1 MSNNEPSANVPALL
15 QLSGISKS
23 FGGTR
28 ALESVGLALYPGS
41 ITALVGENGSGKST
55 LVKILTGI
63 YQPDGGGI
71 TLSGK
76 SVRIRSPAYAE
87 QLGISVIHQ
96 EAVVFDELS
105 VAENIFVTSRP
116 RRSGLIDWAR
126 MRRDAGRLMERL
138 DCPLDPGVR
147 LRELSVAQKH
157 LVQIAR
163 ALSHDARLV
172 IMDEPTAALSHH
184 EAQLLLQIAAALRD
198 EGRAVLFIS
207 HRFEELLAIADRYVV
222 FRDGRSVAEGAMPGT
237 SIDTLI
243 KSMVGRA
250 IKGLYPKR
258 RIALGEEILRVRH
271 LSRAAEFADI
281 SFGVRRGEI
290 LGVYGLVGAG
300 RSELMQSVFGLTRAE
315 SGHIELDGAE
325 IRPRHPA
332 DAIAQRIA
340 YVPEDRQ
347 HQGAIP
353 ALSIS
358 GNITLA
364 SIARFARH
372 GWVDGE
378 RLTRIAGEWA
388 QRLQVK
394 YADLEQ
400 PLSELSG
407 GNQQKVVLAK
417 WLLTAPRVL
426 ILDEP
431 TKGIDVRSKAAV
443 HELMGEWVQQGMA
456 IILVSS
462 ELPEV
467 LGLSDRV
474 LVMRR
479 GRMAGLLDRSEAD
492 AATVLRLAS
501 AA

>member
-1 MSNNEPSANVPALL
+1 LSNNKPLPNAPLL

-28 ALESVGLALYPGS
+28 ALESVELALYAGS
-41 ITALVGENGSGKST
+41 ITALVGENGAGKST

-63 YQPDGGGI
+63 HQPDAGCI
-71 TLSGK
+71 TLCGK
-76 SVRIRSPAYAE
+76 SVRIRSPAHAQ

-105 VAENIFVTSRP
+105 VAENIFVTARP
-116 RRSGLIDWAR
+116 RRWGLIDWAR

-138 DCPLDPGVR
+138 DCPLDPSLG
-147 LRELSVAQKH
+147 LRELSVAQKY

-184 EAQLLLQIAAALRD
+184 EAQSLLRIAAGLRH
-198 EGRAVLFIS
+198 EGRALLFIS
-207 HRFEELLAIADRYVV
+207 HRFEDLFAIADRYVV

-237 SIDTLI
+237 SVDTLI
-243 KSMVGRA
+243 RCMVGRV
-250 IKGLYPKR
+250 IERLYPKR
-258 RIALGEEILRVRH
+258 CIALGEEILRVRH
-271 LSRAAEFADI
+271 LSRAEEFADI

-315 SGHIELDGAE
+315 SGRIELDRTQ

-353 ALSIS
+353 SLSIS

-364 SIARFARH
+364 ALAQFTRH

-378 RLTRIAGEWA
+378 RLTRTAGEWA

-394 YADLEQ
+394 YANLEQ
-400 PLSELSG
+400 PVSELSG

-431 TKGIDVRSKAAV
+431 TKGIDVGSKAAV
-443 HELMGEWVQQGMA
+443 HALMGEWVQQGMA

-479 GRMAGLLDRSEAD
+479 GRMAGILDRTEAD

>member
-1 MSNNEPSANVPALL
+1 LSNDEPSTTAPLL

-28 ALESVGLALYPGS
+28 ALESVELALHARS
-41 ITALVGENGSGKST
+41 ITALVGENGAGKST

-63 YQPDGGGI
+63 HQPDGGRI
-71 TLSGK
+71 SLCGK
-76 SVRIRSPAYAE
+76 SVRIRSPAHAQ

-96 EAVVFDELS
+96 EAVAFDELS
-105 VAENIFVTSRP
+105 VAENIFVTARP
-116 RRSGLIDWAR
+116 RRWGLIDWAR
-126 MRRDAGRLMERL
+126 MQRDAARLMERL
-138 DCPLDPGVR
+138 DCPLEPGLR
-147 LRELSVAQKH
+147 LRELSVAQKY

-184 EAQLLLQIAAALRD
+184 EAQLLLRIATGLRA
-198 EGRAVLFIS
+198 EGRALLFIS
-207 HRFEELLAIADRYVV
+207 HKFEDLFAIADRYVV
-222 FRDGRSVAEGAMPGT
+222 FRDGRSVAAGAMPGT

-243 KSMVGRA
+243 QSMVGRV
-250 IKGLYPKR
+250 IEQLYPKR
-258 RIALGEEILRVRH
+258 CIALGEEVLRVSH
-271 LSRAAEFADI
+271 LSRAEEFADI

-300 RSELMQSVFGLTRAE
+300 RSELMQSVFGLTRPE
-315 SGHIELDGAE
+315 SGSIELDHTR

-347 HQGAIP
+347 QQGAISS
-353 ALSIS
+353 LSIS
-358 GNITLA
+358 RNITLA
-364 SIARFARH
+364 SLGKFTRH
-372 GWVDGE
+372 GWVEGE
-378 RLTRIAGEWA
+378 RLTDAAREWA
-388 QRLQVK
+388 QRLQVR

-431 TKGIDVRSKAAV
+431 TKGIDVGSKAAV
-443 HELMGEWVQQGMA
+443 HALMGEWVQQGMA

-479 GRMAGLLDRSEAD
+479 GRVAGLLDRTEAD
-492 AATVLRLAS
+492 EATILRLAS

>member
-1 MSNNEPSANVPALL
+1 MSNNEPSGNAPLV

-28 ALESVGLALYPGS
+28 ALESAELALYAGS
-41 ITALVGENGSGKST
+41 ITALVGENGAGKST

-63 YQPDGGGI
+63 YQPDGGRI
-71 TLSGK
+71 TLCGK
-76 SVRIRSPAYAE
+76 SVRIRSPAHAQ

-105 VAENIFVTSRP
+105 VAENIFVTARP
-116 RRSGLIDWAR
+116 RRWGLIDWAR

-138 DCPLDPGVR
+138 DCPLDPGLR
-147 LRELSVAQKH
+147 LRELSVAQKY

-184 EAQLLLQIAAALRD
+184 EAQLLLRIATGLRD
-198 EGRAVLFIS
+198 EGRALLLIS
-207 HRFEELLAIADRYVV
+207 HRLEDLFAIADRYVV
-222 FRDGRSVAEGAMPGT
+222 FRDGRNVAEGAMPDT

-243 KSMVGRA
+243 QCMVGRV
-250 IKGLYPKR
+250 IERLYPKR
-258 RIALGEEILRVRH
+258 CIALGEEILRVLH
-271 LSRAAEFADI
+271 LSRGEEFADI
-281 SFGVRRGEI
+281 SFAVRRGEI

-315 SGHIELDGAE
+315 SGRIELDRTP

-353 ALSIS
+353 SLSIS
-358 GNITLA
+358 SNITLA
-364 SIARFARH
+364 SLAQFTRH

-378 RLTRIAGEWA
+378 RLTRTAGEWA

-394 YADLEQ
+394 YANLEQ

-431 TKGIDVRSKAAV
+431 TKGIDVGSKAAV
-443 HELMGEWVQQGMA
+443 HALMGEWVQQGMA

-479 GRMAGLLDRSEAD
+479 GRMAGLLDRTEAD
-492 AATVLRLAS
+492 SATVLRLAS

>member
-1 MSNNEPSANVPALL
+1 LSNGEPSADVPLM

-28 ALESVGLALYPGS
+28 ALESVELALYAGS
-41 ITALVGENGSGKST
+41 ITALVGENGAGKST

-63 YQPDGGGI
+63 HQPDGGRI
-71 TLSGK
+71 TLCGK
-76 SVRIRSPAYAE
+76 SVRIRSPAHAQ

-105 VAENIFVTSRP
+105 VAENIFVTARP
-116 RRSGLIDWAR
+116 RRWGLIDWAR
-126 MRRDAGRLMERL
+126 MRRDAVRLMERL
-138 DCPLDPGVR
+138 DCPLDPGLS
-147 LRELSVAQKH
+147 LRELSVAQKY

-184 EAQLLLQIAAALRD
+184 EAQLLLRIAAGLRD
-198 EGRAVLFIS
+198 EGRALLFIS
-207 HRFEELLAIADRYVV
+207 HRLEDLVAIADRYVV
-222 FRDGRSVAEGAMPGT
+222 FRDGRSVAAGAMSGT

-243 KSMVGRA
+243 HCMVGRV
-250 IKGLYPKR
+250 IERLYPKR
-258 RIALGEEILRVRH
+258 CVALGEEVLRVCH
-271 LSRAAEFADI
+271 LSRAEEFADI

-315 SGHIELDGAE
+315 SGRIELDRIP

-353 ALSIS
+353 SLSIS
-358 GNITLA
+358 RNITLA
-364 SIARFARH
+364 ALAQFTRH
-372 GWVDGE
+372 GWIDGE
-378 RLTRIAGEWA
+378 RLTSAAAEWA

-394 YADLEQ
+394 YANLEQ

-431 TKGIDVRSKAAV
+431 TKGIDVGSKAAV
-443 HELMGEWVQQGMA
+443 HALMGEWVQQGMA

-479 GRMAGLLDRSEAD
+479 GRMAGVLDRTEAD

>member
-1 MSNNEPSANVPALL
+1 MSNDEPQVNVPLL

-28 ALESVGLALYPGS
+28 ALESVELALYAGS
-41 ITALVGENGSGKST
+41 ITALVGENGAGKST

-63 YQPDGGGI
+63 HQPDGGRI
-71 TLSGK
+71 TFCGK
-76 SVRIRSPAYAE
+76 SVRIRSPAHAQ

-105 VAENIFVTSRP
+105 VAENIFVTAPP
-116 RRSGLIDWAR
+116 RRWGLIDWAR

-138 DCPLDPGVR
+138 DCPLDPC
-147 LRELSVAQKH
+147 LRIRDLSVAQKY

-172 IMDEPTAALSHH
+172 IMDEPTAALSQH
-184 EAQLLLQIAAALRD
+184 EAQLLLRIAAGLRE
-198 EGRAVLFIS
+198 EGRALLFIS
-207 HRFEELLAIADRYVV
+207 HKFEDLFAIADRYVV
-222 FRDGRSVAEGAMPGT
+222 FRDGRNAAAGLMSGT
-237 SIDTLI
+237 SVDTLI
-243 KSMVGRA
+243 QSMVGRPIA
-250 IKGLYPKR
+250 PLYAKR
-258 RIALGEEILRVRH
+258 SVALGEEILRVQD
-271 LSRAAEFADI
+271 LSRAEEFAGV

-315 SGHIELDGAE
+315 SGSIELDGTQ

-332 DAIAQRIA
+332 DAIAQHIA

-353 ALSIS
+353 SLSIS
-358 GNITLA
+358 SNISLA
-364 SIARFARH
+364 SLARFSRH

-378 RLTRIAGEWA
+378 CLTRTVGEWA
-388 QRLQVK
+388 QRMQVK
-394 YADLEQ
+394 CANLQQ

-431 TKGIDVRSKAAV
+431 TKGIDVGSKATV
-443 HELMGEWVQQGMA
+443 HALMGEWVEQGMA

-479 GRMAGLLDRSEAD
+479 GRVAGVLDRTEAD

>member
-1 MSNNEPSANVPALL
+1 MSSNEAAANPALL

-23 FGGTR
+23 FGGTH
-28 ALESVGLALYPGS
+28 ALESVELALYPGS
-41 ITALVGENGSGKST
+41 ITALVGENGAGKST

-63 YQPDGGGI
+63 YQPDGGRI
-71 TLSGK
+71 TLCGR
-76 SVRIRSPAYAE
+76 SVRIRSPAHAQ

-105 VAENIFVTSRP
+105 VAENIFLTARP
-116 RRSGLIDWAR
+116 RRWGLIDWVR
-126 MRRDAGRLMERL
+126 MRRDAARLMERL
-138 DCPLDPGVR
+138 DCPLDPDLL
-147 LRELSVAQKH
+147 LRKLSMAQKY

-163 ALSHDARLV
+163 ALSHDARLM

-184 EAQLLLQIAAALRD
+184 EAQLLLRIAAGLRD
-198 EGRAVLFIS
+198 EGRALLFIS
-207 HRFEELLAIADRYVV
+207 HRFEDLFAIADRYVV
-222 FRDGRSVAEGAMPGT
+222 FRDGRSVAAGAMSGT
-237 SIDTLI
+237 SVDTLI
-243 KSMVGRA
+243 QCMIGRV
-250 IKGLYPKR
+250 IERLYPKR
-258 RIALGEEILRVRH
+258 FSSPSEEILRVRD
-271 LSRAAEFADI
+271 LSRAKEFADI

-300 RSELMQSVFGLTRAE
+300 RSELMQSIFGLTRAE
-315 SGHIELDGAE
+315 SGRIELDGTPV
-325 IRPRHPA
+325 RCRHPA
-332 DAIAQRIA
+332 EAIAQHIA

-353 ALSIS
+353 ALSVS

-364 SIARFARH
+364 SLAQFSRH

-378 RLTRIAGEWA
+378 RLTRTAGEWA

-394 YADLEQ
+394 YLHLEQ

-431 TKGIDVRSKAAV
+431 TKGIDVGSKAAV
-443 HELMGEWVQQGMA
+443 HALIGEWVQQGMA

-467 LGLSDRV
+467 LALSDRV

-479 GRMAGLLDRSEAD
+479 GRMAGMLDRTEANE
-492 AATVLRLAS
+492 ATVMQLAS
-501 AA
+501 VA

>member
-1 MSNNEPSANVPALL
+1 LSNNEPSGNAPLV

-28 ALESVGLALYPGS
+28 ALESVELALYAGS
-41 ITALVGENGSGKST
+41 ITALVGENGAGKST

-63 YQPDGGGI
+63 HQPDGGRI
-71 TLSGK
+71 TLCGK
-76 SVRIRSPAYAE
+76 RVRIRSPAHAQ

-105 VAENIFVTSRP
+105 VAENIFVTARP
-116 RRSGLIDWAR
+116 RRWGLIDWGR
-126 MRRDAGRLMERL
+126 MRRDAGRLMQRL
-138 DCPLDPGVR
+138 DCPLDPDLR
-147 LRELSVAQKH
+147 LRELSVAQKY

-184 EAQLLLQIAAALRD
+184 EAQLLLRITTGLRD
-198 EGRAVLFIS
+198 EGRALLFIS
-207 HRFEELLAIADRYVV
+207 HRLEELFAIADRYVV
-222 FRDGRSVAEGAMPGT
+222 FRDGRSVAEGAMAGT

-243 KSMVGRA
+243 QCMVGRV
-250 IKGLYPKR
+250 IERLYPKR
-258 RIALGEEILRVRH
+258 SIALGEEVLRVWH
-271 LSRAAEFADI
+271 LSRAEEFADI

-300 RSELMQSVFGLTRAE
+300 RSEVMQSVFGLTRAE
-315 SGHIELDGAE
+315 SGRIELDR
-325 IRPRHPA
+325 IQILPRHPA

-347 HQGAIP
+347 HQGAI
-353 ALSIS
+353 ASLSIS
-358 GNITLA
+358 SNITLA
-364 SIARFARH
+364 SLAQFTRL

-378 RLTRIAGEWA
+378 RLTRTAGQWA

-394 YADLEQ
+394 YANLEQ

-431 TKGIDVRSKAAV
+431 TKGIDVGSKAAV
-443 HELMGEWVQQGMA
+443 HALMGEWVQQGMA

-479 GRMAGLLDRSEAD
+479 GRMAGLLDRTEAD
-492 AATVLRLAS
+492 SATVLRLAS

>member
-1 MSNNEPSANVPALL
+1 LSDHGPSANAPLL

-28 ALESVGLALYPGS
+28 ALESVELALYAGS
-41 ITALVGENGSGKST
+41 ITALVGENGAGKST

-63 YQPDGGGI
+63 HPPDGGRI
-71 TLSGK
+71 TLCGK
-76 SVRIRSPAYAE
+76 SVRIRSPAHAQ

-105 VAENIFVTSRP
+105 VAENIFVTARP
-116 RRSGLIDWAR
+116 RRWGLIDWAR
-126 MRRDAGRLMERL
+126 MRADAGRLMERL
-138 DCPLDPGVR
+138 DCPLDPDLR
-147 LRELSVAQKH
+147 LRELSVAQKY

-184 EAQLLLQIAAALRD
+184 EAQLLLRIATGLRD
-198 EGRAVLFIS
+198 EGRALLFIS
-207 HRFEELLAIADRYVV
+207 HRFEDLFAIADRYVV
-222 FRDGRSVAEGAMPGT
+222 FRDGRSVAEGAMSGT

-243 KSMVGRA
+243 QCMVGRV
-250 IKGLYPKR
+250 IERLYPKR
-258 RIALGEEILRVRH
+258 CIALGEEVLRVSH
-271 LSRAAEFADI
+271 LSRAEEFADI

-300 RSELMQSVFGLTRAE
+300 RSELMQSVFGLARAE
-315 SGHIELDGAE
+315 SGRIELDRTQ
-325 IRPRHPA
+325 IRPQHPA

-353 ALSIS
+353 SLSIT

-364 SIARFARH
+364 SLAQFTRF

-378 RLTRIAGEWA
+378 RLTRAAGEWA

-394 YADLEQ
+394 YANLEQ

-417 WLLTAPRVL
+417 WLLTEPRVL

-431 TKGIDVRSKAAV
+431 TKGIDVGSKAAV
-443 HELMGEWVQQGMA
+443 HALMGEWAQQGMA

-479 GRMAGLLDRSEAD
+479 GRMAGMLDRTEAD
-492 AATVLRLAS
+492 AAAVLRLAS

>member
-1 MSNNEPSANVPALL
+1 MSNNEPSGNAPLV

-28 ALESVGLALYPGS
+28 ALESAELALYAGS
-41 ITALVGENGSGKST
+41 ITALVGENGAGKST

-63 YQPDGGGI
+63 YQPDGGRI
-71 TLSGK
+71 TLCGK
-76 SVRIRSPAYAE
+76 SVRIRSPAHAQ

-105 VAENIFVTSRP
+105 VAENIFVTARP
-116 RRSGLIDWAR
+116 RRWGLIDWAR

-138 DCPLDPGVR
+138 DCPLDPGLR
-147 LRELSVAQKH
+147 LRELSVAQKY

-184 EAQLLLQIAAALRD
+184 EAQLLLRIATGLRD
-198 EGRAVLFIS
+198 EGRALLFIS
-207 HRFEELLAIADRYVV
+207 HRLEDLFAIADRYVV
-222 FRDGRSVAEGAMPGT
+222 FRDGRNVAEGAMPDT

-243 KSMVGRA
+243 QCMVGRV
-250 IKGLYPKR
+250 IERLYPKR
-258 RIALGEEILRVRH
+258 CIALGEEILRVLH
-271 LSRAAEFADI
+271 LSRAEEFADI
-281 SFGVRRGEI
+281 SFAVRRGEI

-315 SGHIELDGAE
+315 SGRIELDRTP

-347 HQGAIP
+347 HQGTIP
-353 ALSIS
+353 SLSIS
-358 GNITLA
+358 SNITLA
-364 SIARFARH
+364 SLAQFTRH

-378 RLTRIAGEWA
+378 RLTRTAGEWA

-394 YADLEQ
+394 YANLEQ

-431 TKGIDVRSKAAV
+431 TKGIDVGSKAAV
-443 HELMGEWVQQGMA
+443 HALMGEWVQQGMA

-479 GRMAGLLDRSEAD
+479 GRVAGLLDRTEAD
-492 AATVLRLAS
+492 SATVLRLAS

>member
-1 MSNNEPSANVPALL
+1 LSNNEPSGNAPLV

-28 ALESVGLALYPGS
+28 ALESAELALYAGS
-41 ITALVGENGSGKST
+41 ITALVGENGAGKST

-63 YQPDGGGI
+63 YQPDGGRI
-71 TLSGK
+71 TLCGK
-76 SVRIRSPAYAE
+76 SVRIRSPAHAQ

-105 VAENIFVTSRP
+105 VAENIFVTARP
-116 RRSGLIDWAR
+116 RRWGLIDWAR

-138 DCPLDPGVR
+138 DCPLDPGLR
-147 LRELSVAQKH
+147 LRELSVAQKY

-184 EAQLLLQIAAALRD
+184 EAQLLLRIATGLRD
-198 EGRAVLFIS
+198 EGRALLFIS
-207 HRFEELLAIADRYVV
+207 HRLEDLFAIADRYVV
-222 FRDGRSVAEGAMPGT
+222 FRDGRNVAEGAMPDT

-243 KSMVGRA
+243 QCMVGRV
-250 IKGLYPKR
+250 IERLYPKR
-258 RIALGEEILRVRH
+258 CIALGEEILRVLH
-271 LSRAAEFADI
+271 LSRAEEFADI
-281 SFGVRRGEI
+281 SFAVRRGEI

-315 SGHIELDGAE
+315 SGRIELDRTP

-353 ALSIS
+353 SLSIS
-358 GNITLA
+358 SNITLA
-364 SIARFARH
+364 SLAQFTRH

-378 RLTRIAGEWA
+378 RLTRTAGEWA

-394 YADLEQ
+394 YANLEQ

-431 TKGIDVRSKAAV
+431 TKGIDVGSKAAV
-443 HELMGEWVQQGMA
+443 HALMGEWVQQGMA

-479 GRMAGLLDRSEAD
+479 GRVAGLLDRTEAD
-492 AATVLRLAS
+492 SATVLRLAS

>member
-1 MSNNEPSANVPALL
+1 LSNNEPSGNAPLV

-28 ALESVGLALYPGS
+28 ALESAELALYAGS
-41 ITALVGENGSGKST
+41 ITALVGENGAGKST

-63 YQPDGGGI
+63 YQPDGGRI
-71 TLSGK
+71 TLCGK
-76 SVRIRSPAYAE
+76 SVRIRSPAHAQ

-105 VAENIFVTSRP
+105 VAENIFVTARP
-116 RRSGLIDWAR
+116 RRWGLIDWAR
-126 MRRDAGRLMERL
+126 MRRDARRLMERL
-138 DCPLDPGVR
+138 DCPLDPGLR
-147 LRELSVAQKH
+147 LRELSVAQKY

-184 EAQLLLQIAAALRD
+184 EAQLLLRIATGLRD
-198 EGRAVLFIS
+198 EGRALLFIS
-207 HRFEELLAIADRYVV
+207 HRLEDLFAIADRYVV
-222 FRDGRSVAEGAMPGT
+222 FRDGRNVAEGAMPDT

-243 KSMVGRA
+243 QCMVGRV
-250 IKGLYPKR
+250 IERLYPKR
-258 RIALGEEILRVRH
+258 CIALGEEILRVLH
-271 LSRAAEFADI
+271 LSRAEEFADI
-281 SFGVRRGEI
+281 SFAVRRGEI

-315 SGHIELDGAE
+315 SGRIELDRTP

-353 ALSIS
+353 SLSIS
-358 GNITLA
+358 SNITLA
-364 SIARFARH
+364 SLAQFTRH

-378 RLTRIAGEWA
+378 RLTRTAGEWA

-394 YADLEQ
+394 YANLEQ
-400 PLSELSG
+400 SLSELSG

-431 TKGIDVRSKAAV
+431 TKGIDVGSKAAV
-443 HELMGEWVQQGMA
+443 HALMGEWVQQGMA

-479 GRMAGLLDRSEAD
+479 GRMAGLLDRTEAD
-492 AATVLRLAS
+492 SATVLRLAS

>member
-1 MSNNEPSANVPALL
+1 LSSNEPSASAPLL

-28 ALESVGLALYPGS
+28 ALESVELALYGGS
-41 ITALVGENGSGKST
+41 ITALVGENGAGKST

-63 YQPDGGGI
+63 HQPDGGRI
-71 TLSGK
+71 TFGGS
-76 SVRIRSPAYAE
+76 SVHIRSPAHAQ

-105 VAENIFVTSRP
+105 VAENIFVTARP
-116 RRSGLIDWAR
+116 RRWGLIDWAR
-126 MRRDAGRLMERL
+126 MRRDAARLMHRL
-138 DCPLDPGVR
+138 DCPVDPGLS
-147 LRELSVAQKH
+147 LRELSVAQKY

-184 EAQLLLQIAAALRD
+184 EAQLLLRIATGLRD
-198 EGRAVLFIS
+198 EGRALLFIS
-207 HRFEELLAIADRYVV
+207 HRLEDLFAIADRYVV
-222 FRDGRSVAEGAMPGT
+222 FRDGRSVAEGAMAGT

-243 KSMVGRA
+243 ESMVGRV
-250 IKGLYPKR
+250 IDRLYPKR
-258 RIALGEEILRVRH
+258 SIALGDEVLRVSQ
-271 LSRAAEFADI
+271 LSRAEEFADI
-281 SFGVRRGEI
+281 SFGVRRSEI

-300 RSELMQSVFGLTRAE
+300 RSELMQSLFGLTRAE
-315 SGHIELDGAE
+315 SGSIELDRAQ
-325 IRPRHPA
+325 IRLAHPA
-332 DAIAQRIA
+332 DAIARRIA

-353 ALSIS
+353 SMSIS
-358 GNITLA
+358 GNIALA
-364 SIARFARH
+364 SLGQFTRY
-372 GWVDGE
+372 GWLDDE
-378 RLTRIAGEWA
+378 RLTRTAGEWA

-394 YADLEQ
+394 YANLEQ

-431 TKGIDVRSKAAV
+431 TKGIDVGSKAAV
-443 HELMGEWVQQGMA
+443 HALMGEWAQQGVA
-456 IILVSS
+456 IVLVSS

-479 GRMAGLLDRSEAD
+479 GRMAGLLDRGEAD
-492 AATVLRLAS
+492 AATVMRLAS

>member
-1 MSNNEPSANVPALL
+1 LSNNEPSGNAPLV

-28 ALESVGLALYPGS
+28 ALESAELALYAGS
-41 ITALVGENGSGKST
+41 ITALVGENGAGKST

-63 YQPDGGGI
+63 YQPDGGRI
-71 TLSGK
+71 TLCGK
-76 SVRIRSPAYAE
+76 SVRIRSPAHAQ

-105 VAENIFVTSRP
+105 VAENIFVTARP
-116 RRSGLIDWAR
+116 RRWGLIDWAR

-138 DCPLDPGVR
+138 DCPLDPGLR
-147 LRELSVAQKH
+147 LRELSVAQKY

-184 EAQLLLQIAAALRD
+184 EAQLLLRIATGLRD
-198 EGRAVLFIS
+198 EGRALLFIS
-207 HRFEELLAIADRYVV
+207 HRLEDLFAIADRYVV
-222 FRDGRSVAEGAMPGT
+222 FRDGRNVAEGAMPDT

-243 KSMVGRA
+243 QCMVGRV
-250 IKGLYPKR
+250 IERLYPKR
-258 RIALGEEILRVRH
+258 CIALGEEILRVLH
-271 LSRAAEFADI
+271 LSRAEEFADI
-281 SFGVRRGEI
+281 SFAVRRGEI

-315 SGHIELDGAE
+315 SGRIELDRTP

-347 HQGAIP
+347 HQGTIP
-353 ALSIS
+353 SLSIS
-358 GNITLA
+358 SNITLA
-364 SIARFARH
+364 SLAQFTRH

-378 RLTRIAGEWA
+378 RLTRTAGEWA

-394 YADLEQ
+394 YANLEQ

-431 TKGIDVRSKAAV
+431 TKGIDVGSKAAV
-443 HELMGEWVQQGMA
+443 HALMGEWVQQGMA

-479 GRMAGLLDRSEAD
+479 GRMAGLLDRTEAD
-492 AATVLRLAS
+492 SATVLRLAS

>member
-1 MSNNEPSANVPALL
+1 MSNNEPSGNAPLV

-28 ALESVGLALYPGS
+28 ALESAELALYAGS
-41 ITALVGENGSGKST
+41 ITALVGENGAGKST

-63 YQPDGGGI
+63 YQPDGGRI
-71 TLSGK
+71 TLCGK
-76 SVRIRSPAYAE
+76 SVRIRSPAHAQ

-105 VAENIFVTSRP
+105 VAENIFVTARP
-116 RRSGLIDWAR
+116 RRWGLIDWAR

-138 DCPLDPGVR
+138 DCPLDPGLR
-147 LRELSVAQKH
+147 LRELSVAQKY

-184 EAQLLLQIAAALRD
+184 EAQLLLRIATGLRD
-198 EGRAVLFIS
+198 EGRALLFIS
-207 HRFEELLAIADRYVV
+207 HRLEDLFAIADRYVV
-222 FRDGRSVAEGAMPGT
+222 FRDGRNVAEGAMPDT

-243 KSMVGRA
+243 QCMVGRV
-250 IKGLYPKR
+250 IERLYPKR
-258 RIALGEEILRVRH
+258 CIALGEEILRVLH
-271 LSRAAEFADI
+271 LSRAEEFADI
-281 SFGVRRGEI
+281 SFAVRRGEI

-315 SGHIELDGAE
+315 SGRIELDRTP

-347 HQGAIP
+347 HQGTIP
-353 ALSIS
+353 SLSIS
-358 GNITLA
+358 SNITLA
-364 SIARFARH
+364 SLAQFTRH

-378 RLTRIAGEWA
+378 RLTRTAGEWA

-394 YADLEQ
+394 YANLEQ

-431 TKGIDVRSKAAV
+431 TKGIDVGSKAAV
-443 HELMGEWVQQGMA
+443 HALMGEWVQQGMA

-479 GRMAGLLDRSEAD
+479 GRMAGLLDRTEAD
-492 AATVLRLAS
+492 SATVLRLAS

>member
-1 MSNNEPSANVPALL
+1 LSHNEPAADAPLL
-15 QLSGISKS
+15 QLSGVSKS

-28 ALESVGLALYPGS
+28 ALESVELALYPGS
-41 ITALVGENGSGKST
+41 ITALVGENGAGKST

-63 YQPDGGGI
+63 HRPDGGRI
-71 TLSGK
+71 TLCGR
-76 SVRIRSPAYAE
+76 SVQIRSPAHAQ

-105 VAENIFVTSRP
+105 VAENIFVTQRP
-116 RRSGLIDWAR
+116 RRWGLIDWAR
-126 MRRDAGRLMERL
+126 MRDDAGRLMERL
-138 DCPLDPGVR
+138 DCPLDPDLP
-147 LRELSVAQKH
+147 LRALSVAQKH

-163 ALSHDARLV
+163 ALSRDARLV

-184 EAQLLLQIAAALRD
+184 EAQLLLRIATSLRN

-207 HRFEELLAIADRYVV
+207 HRFEELFEIADRYVV
-222 FRDGRSVAEGAMPGT
+222 FRDGRSVAEGTMRGT
-237 SIDTLI
+237 SLDMLI
-243 KSMVGRA
+243 RCMVGRP
-250 IKGLYPKR
+250 IERLYPKR
-258 RIALGEEILRVRH
+258 SIALGGELLRVWQ
-271 LSRAAEFADI
+271 LSRAQEFADI
-281 SFGVRRGEI
+281 SFGVRCGEI

-315 SGHIELDGAE
+315 SGRIELDRTQ
-325 IRPRHPA
+325 IQPRHPA
-332 DAIAQRIA
+332 DAIARHIA

-347 HQGAIP
+347 HQGAI
-353 ALSIS
+353 ASLSV
-358 GNITLA
+358 GHNITLA
-364 SIARFARH
+364 ALNHFARH
-372 GWVDGE
+372 GWLDRE
-378 RLTRIAGEWA
+378 RLTRTAGEWA
-388 QRLQVK
+388 QRLQVR
-394 YADLEQ
+394 YANLEQ
-400 PLSELSG
+400 PLGELSG

-431 TKGIDVRSKAAV
+431 TKGIDVGSKAAV
-443 HELMGEWVQQGMA
+443 HALMGEWVQQGMA

-467 LGLSDRV
+467 LALSDRV

-479 GRMAGLLDRSEAD
+479 GRMAGMLDRTEAD

>member
-1 MSNNEPSANVPALL
+1 MSNNEPSGNAPLV

-28 ALESVGLALYPGS
+28 ALESAELALYAGS
-41 ITALVGENGSGKST
+41 ITALVGENGAGKST

-63 YQPDGGGI
+63 YQPDGGRI
-71 TLSGK
+71 TLCGK
-76 SVRIRSPAYAE
+76 SVRIRSPAHAQ

-105 VAENIFVTSRP
+105 VAENIFVTARP
-116 RRSGLIDWAR
+116 RRWGLIDWAR

-138 DCPLDPGVR
+138 DCPLDPGLR
-147 LRELSVAQKH
+147 LRELSVAQKY

-184 EAQLLLQIAAALRD
+184 EAQLLLRIATGLRD
-198 EGRAVLFIS
+198 EGRALLFIS
-207 HRFEELLAIADRYVV
+207 HRLEDLFAIADRYVV
-222 FRDGRSVAEGAMPGT
+222 FRDGRNVAEGAMPDT

-243 KSMVGRA
+243 QCMVGRV
-250 IKGLYPKR
+250 IERLYPKR
-258 RIALGEEILRVRH
+258 CIALGEEILRVLH
-271 LSRAAEFADI
+271 LSRGEEFADI
-281 SFGVRRGEI
+281 SFAVRRGEI

-315 SGHIELDGAE
+315 SGRIELDRTP

-353 ALSIS
+353 SLSIS
-358 GNITLA
+358 SNITLA
-364 SIARFARH
+364 SLAQFTRH

-378 RLTRIAGEWA
+378 RLTRTAGEWA

-394 YADLEQ
+394 YANLEQ

-431 TKGIDVRSKAAV
+431 TKGIDVGSKAAV
-443 HELMGEWVQQGMA
+443 HALMGEWVQQGMA

-479 GRMAGLLDRSEAD
+479 GRVAGLLDRTEAD
-492 AATVLRLAS
+492 SATVLRLAS

>member
-1 MSNNEPSANVPALL
+1 LSNNEPSGNAPLV

-28 ALESVGLALYPGS
+28 ALESAELALYAGS
-41 ITALVGENGSGKST
+41 ITALVGENGAGKST

-63 YQPDGGGI
+63 YQPDGGRI
-71 TLSGK
+71 TLCGK
-76 SVRIRSPAYAE
+76 SVRIRSPAHAQ

-105 VAENIFVTSRP
+105 VAENIFVTARP
-116 RRSGLIDWAR
+116 RRWGLIDWAR

-138 DCPLDPGVR
+138 DCPLDPGLR
-147 LRELSVAQKH
+147 LRELSVAQKY

-184 EAQLLLQIAAALRD
+184 EAQLLLRIATGLRD
-198 EGRAVLFIS
+198 EGRALLFIS
-207 HRFEELLAIADRYVV
+207 HRLEDLFAIADRYVV
-222 FRDGRSVAEGAMPGT
+222 FRDGRNVAEGAMPDT
-237 SIDTLI
+237 SIDILI
-243 KSMVGRA
+243 QCMVGRV
-250 IKGLYPKR
+250 IERLYPKR
-258 RIALGEEILRVRH
+258 CIALGEEILRVLH
-271 LSRAAEFADI
+271 LSRAEEFADI
-281 SFGVRRGEI
+281 SFAVRRGEI

-315 SGHIELDGAE
+315 SGRIELDRTP

-347 HQGAIP
+347 HQGTIP
-353 ALSIS
+353 SLSIS
-358 GNITLA
+358 SNITLA
-364 SIARFARH
+364 SLAQFTRH

-378 RLTRIAGEWA
+378 RLTRTAGEWA

-394 YADLEQ
+394 YANLEQ

-431 TKGIDVRSKAAV
+431 TKGIDVGSKAAV
-443 HELMGEWVQQGMA
+443 HALMGEWVQQGMA

-479 GRMAGLLDRSEAD
+479 GRMAGLLDRTEAD
-492 AATVLRLAS
+492 SATVLRLAS

>member
-1 MSNNEPSANVPALL
+1 LKDNKPSAIAPLL
-15 QLSGISKS
+15 KLSGISKS

-28 ALESVGLALYPGS
+28 ALESVELALNAGS
-41 ITALVGENGSGKST
+41 ITALVGENGAGKST

-63 YQPDGGGI
+63 HQPDRGQI
-71 TLSGK
+71 TLYGK
-76 SVRIRSPAYAE
+76 STRIRSPANAQ

-105 VAENIFVTSRP
+105 VAENIFVTARP
-116 RRSGLIDWAR
+116 RRWGLIDWAR
-126 MRRDAGRLMERL
+126 MRQDAMRLMERL
-138 DCPLDPGVR
+138 DCPLDPDLR
-147 LRELSVAQKH
+147 LRELSVAQKY

-163 ALSHDARLV
+163 ALSHDARIV

-184 EAQLLLQIAAALRD
+184 EAQLLLRIAVGLRD
-198 EGRAVLFIS
+198 EGRALLFIS
-207 HRFEELLAIADRYVV
+207 HRLEDLFAIADRYVV
-222 FRDGRSVAEGAMPGT
+222 FRDGKCVATGSMAGT
-237 SIDTLI
+237 TVDTLI
-243 KSMVGRA
+243 QCMVGRV
-250 IKGLYPKR
+250 IERLYPKR
-258 RIALGEEILRVRH
+258 CVPLGEEILRVSQ
-271 LSRAAEFADI
+271 LSRTEEFADI
-281 SFGVRRGEI
+281 GFGVRRGEI
-290 LGVYGLVGAG
+290 LGIYGLVGAG
-300 RSELMQSVFGLTRAE
+300 RSELMQSVFGLTCAE
-315 SGHIELDGAE
+315 SGRIELDGTQ

-332 DAIAQRIA
+332 EAIAKRIA

-353 ALSIS
+353 SLSIS
-358 GNITLA
+358 ANITLA
-364 SIARFARH
+364 ALANFTRH

-378 RLTRIAGEWA
+378 RLIRAAGQWA
-388 QRLQVK
+388 RRLEVK
-394 YADLEQ
+394 YTNLEQ
-400 PLSELSG
+400 PVSELSG

-431 TKGIDVRSKAAV
+431 TKGIDVGSKAAV
-443 HELMGEWVQQGMA
+443 HALMGEWVQQGMA

-479 GRMAGLLDRSEAD
+479 GRVAGLLDRTEAD
-492 AATVLRLAS
+492 EAAILRLAS